1 MDSNHILNAMGAIDD
16 NAILDAKSYQRPKS
30 HRWLRWGACA
40 ACICLVISL
49 SIPTMAAKI
58 PSFYNVLYEISP
70 ATAQFFKPVQ
80 RSCESQ
86 GIQMEVVA
94 SYIHE
99 DTAEIYVSLQDLEG
113 DRLSESTDLFDSYSI
128 HTPFDCTSNC
138 TLVSYDPNT
147 KTATFLITIEQWGN
161 ADIVGD
167 KLTFS
172 VRELLGQKEE
182 HKGTIN
188 DVDLG
193 HITLNT
199 STQAVSSRGM
209 SGDEYVAENEYAD
222 SSTGVVVLKSNGR
235 IASPTGGVAL
245 TGIGYIDG
253 KLHVQVYYE
262 DILKTDNHGF
272 IKLINKN
279 TGENIDCY
287 GSVSFFDEEQ
297 RGSYTDYV
305 FTNIPLET
313 LGEGALYGEFVTS
326 SGSIE
331 GDWSI
336 TFPLHTVDNR

>member
-30 HRWLRWGACA
+30 HRWLRWGAWA

-58 PSFYNVLYEISP
+58 PSFYNVIYEISP

-161 ADIVGD
+161 VDIVGD

-172 VRELLGQKEE
+172 VRELLGQNEE

-193 HITLNT
+193 HITLST

-279 TGENIDCY
+279 TGESIDCY

-305 FTNIPLET
+305 FTNIPMET
-313 LGEGALYGEFVTS
+313 LGEYELYGEFVTS

>member
-1 MDSNHILNAMGAIDD
+1 
-16 NAILDAKSYQRPKS
+16 
-30 HRWLRWGACA
+30 
-40 ACICLVISL
+40 
-49 SIPTMAAKI
+49 
-58 PSFYNVLYEISP
+58 
-70 ATAQFFKPVQ
+70 
-80 RSCESQ
+80 
-86 GIQMEVVA
+86 MEVVA

-138 TLVSYDPNT
+138 TLVNYDPNT

-161 ADIVGD
+161 VDIVGD

-193 HITLNT
+193 HITLST

-279 TGENIDCY
+279 TGESIDCY

-305 FTNIPLET
+305 FTNIPMET
-313 LGEGALYGEFVTS
+313 LGEYELYGEFVTS

-331 GDWSI
+331 GHWSI
-336 TFPLHTVDNR
+336 TFPLDTVDNR

>member
-1 MDSNHILNAMGAIDD
+1 
-16 NAILDAKSYQRPKS
+16 
-30 HRWLRWGACA
+30 
-40 ACICLVISL
+40 
-49 SIPTMAAKI
+49 
-58 PSFYNVLYEISP
+58 
-70 ATAQFFKPVQ
+70 
-80 RSCESQ
+80 
-86 GIQMEVVA
+86 
-94 SYIHE
+94 
-99 DTAEIYVSLQDLEG
+99 
-113 DRLSESTDLFDSYSI
+113 
-128 HTPFDCTSNC
+128 
-138 TLVSYDPNT
+138 
-147 KTATFLITIEQWGN
+147 
-161 ADIVGD
+161 
-167 KLTFS
+167 
-172 VRELLGQKEE
+172 
-182 HKGTIN
+182 
-188 DVDLG
+188 
-193 HITLNT
+193 
-199 STQAVSSRGM
+199 M

-279 TGENIDCY
+279 TGESIDCY

-305 FTNIPLET
+305 FTNIPMET
-313 LGEGALYGEFVTS
+313 LGEYELYGEFVTS

>member
-49 SIPTMAAKI
+49 SITTMAAKI

-313 LGEGALYGEFVTS
+313 LGECALYGEFVTS

>member
-1 MDSNHILNAMGAIDD
+1 
-16 NAILDAKSYQRPKS
+16 
-30 HRWLRWGACA
+30 
-40 ACICLVISL
+40 
-49 SIPTMAAKI
+49 MAAKI
-58 PSFYNVLYEISP
+58 PSFYNVIYEISP

-80 RSCESQ
+80 SSCESQ

-113 DRLSESTDLFDSYSI
+113 NRLSESTDLFDSYSI

-161 ADIVGD
+161 VDIVGD

-172 VRELLGQKEE
+172 VREFFGQKEE
-182 HKGTIN
+182 HRGTIS

-193 HITLNT
+193 HITLST

-253 KLHVQVYYE
+253 RLHVQVYYE

-279 TGENIDCY
+279 TGESIDCY

-305 FTNIPLET
+305 FTNIPMET
-313 LGEGALYGEFVTS
+313 LGEYELYGEFVTS

-331 GDWSI
+331 VHWSI
-336 TFPLHTVDNR
+336 TFPLDTVDNR

>member
-1 MDSNHILNAMGAIDD
+1 M
-16 NAILDAKSYQRPKS
+16 
-30 HRWLRWGACA
+30 
-40 ACICLVISL
+40 ISL

-313 LGEGALYGEFVTS
+313 LGEYALYGEFVTS